1 MGNLVALSHP
11 TQKPTRNLSGN
22 SIYSALPVCNRVDHF
37 PDNKNH
43 QHQYI
48 KFLLLHSIFL
58 TKKQTIKMSVSKIRT
73 NFHANSESLINKQI
87 NMELHASYVYMSMA
101 AYFDRDDVALQG
113 FAKRFRDNSDEE
125 REHAQKLINYQNMR
139 GGRVVFQNVTKPNTD
154 DWESALSA
162 VEASLEL
169 EKKVHESILAM
180 HKNADEHGD
189 AQLTDFLEGEYL
201 KEQVE
206 AQKEIGDLITRM
218 KRAGENL
225 GLHLIDKELQ

>member
-1 MGNLVALSHP
+1 MAL
-11 TQKPTRNLSGN
+11 
-22 SIYSALPVCNRVDHF
+22 
-37 PDNKNH
+37 
-43 QHQYI
+43 
-48 KFLLLHSIFL
+48 
-58 TKKQTIKMSVSKIRT
+58 SKIRT
-73 NFHANSESLINKQI
+73 NFHSSSEALINKQI

-113 FAKRFRDNSDEE
+113 FAKRFRENSDEE

-154 DWESALSA
+154 NWESALSA

-169 EKKVHESILAM
+169 EKNVHESILAM
-180 HKNADEHGD
+180 HKNADEQGD

-206 AQKEIGDLITRM
+206 AQKEIGDLITKM
-218 KRAGENL
+218 KRAGDTV
-225 GLHLIDKELQ
+225 GLHIIDKELQ